1 MKMSEL
7 AEFSVT
13 LKRHVAGTTIPGT
26 RSLKVRRGTLGAA
39 LNKAEMK
46 EYGLSLMSIELRLGG
61 PNGSLIADD
70 ANVWTGIGGNTN
82 TEIFFTGLTV
92 KAQCKTLSN
101 IN

>member
-1 MKMSEL
+1 MSEL

-13 LKRHVAGTTIPGT
+13 LKRHVAGTTIHGT

-39 LNKAEMK
+39 LNKAAMK

-70 ANVWTGIGGNTN
+70 HTWARGGGDGGGMPIG
-82 TEIFFTGLTV
+82 
-92 KAQCKTLSN
+92 
-101 IN
+101 

>member
-1 MKMSEL
+1 MPYIRLCKT
-7 AEFSVT
+7 V
-13 LKRHVAGTTIPGT
+13 KRVLDWGWTH
-26 RSLKVRRGTLGAA
+26 
-39 LNKAEMK
+39 NKAAMK

-70 ANVWTGIGGNTN
+70 ANVWKAIGGNTN

-92 KAQCKTLSN
+92 KAQCKTLLN